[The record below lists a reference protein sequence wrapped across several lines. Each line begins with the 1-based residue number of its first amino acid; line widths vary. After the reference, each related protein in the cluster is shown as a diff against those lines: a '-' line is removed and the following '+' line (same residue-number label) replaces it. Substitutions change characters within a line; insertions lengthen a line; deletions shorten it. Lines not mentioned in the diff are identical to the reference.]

1 MATES
6 RTITFTD
13 VEIVQAITSY
23 CVKTGRI
30 TPPVRITAPLV
41 TNEGEVKFS
50 FDPVPAGARIT
61 LGENEV
67 LSAIILFCNE
77 HGIPIARRSTKSI
90 QIARDTFSLHLTTP
104 R

>member
-6 RTITFTD
+6 RTITFSD
-13 VEIVQAITSY
+13 SEIMQAVTSY

-30 TPPVRITAPLV
+30 APHVRMTSPLV
-41 TNEGEVKFS
+41 TNDSEIKFS
-50 FDPVPAGARIT
+50 FDPLPAGARVT
-61 LGENEV
+61 LNENEV

-77 HGIPIARRSTKSI
+77 HGIPIARRSTKSL